1 MKSILSKMF
10 ILFCLFA
17 SISIEGF
24 SQSVDRQDYLE
35 VSLQDAVAIA
45 LEKNPTIIIAGKEVE
60 IKKQGKRN
68 ALWDMLPEASING
81 SYNHTIKKQTM
92 AMDLGGDVQT
102 FKVGMKHNY
111 NGSLDLAVPL
121 FAPALYKVMNI
132 SKHDVNLAIEK
143 SRASE
148 IDLINEVVK
157 AYFQILLS
165 QDSYRV
171 LMQSLKQA
179 EDNFNIVSSKYN
191 FGKVSEY
198 DKIRAEVQMRNIK
211 PSVIAAENAI
221 RLAKTQLKVLLGLSS
236 PAEIVVKDNLKFY
249 QSVVSDYTGIHLIDL
264 SNNSD
269 LKQLDISESILKSNV
284 KLQRT
289 NYLPTLALNYNYS
302 YMSFSNKGDLFH
314 YRWFPTSTVG
324 VRLSI
329 PLFKGSNMTKVKQSK
344 IELAKMFYMREHTQR
359 QLNLLASSYLDNMSA
374 SSEQLESNEVSVE
387 QALKGREIARKMY
400 EVGKGT
406 ILELNDSEV
415 ALVQAELS
423 YNQAIFDF
431 LVAKSD
437 YAKMIGTNFLAEVKF

>member
-1 MKSILSKMF
+1 MKSILLK
-10 ILFCLFA
+10 ILLPFCFFVL
-17 SISIEGF
+17 ISIEGLC
-24 SQSVDRQDYLE
+24 QSVEGQDYLE
-35 VSLQDAVAIA
+35 LSLQDAVAIA

-81 SYNHTIKKQTM
+81 SYNYTIKKQTM

-157 AYFQILLS
+157 AYFQTLLS
-165 QDSYRV
+165 QDSYGV

-179 EDNFNIVSSKYN
+179 EDNFRIVSSKYD

-198 DKIRAEVQMRNIK
+198 DKIRAEVQMRNIR
-211 PSVIAAENAI
+211 PSVIAAENAV

-236 PAEIVVKDNLKFY
+236 PAEVVIKDNLKFY
-249 QSVVSDYTGIHLIDL
+249 QSIVSDNKGLYFIDL

-269 LKQLDISESILKSNV
+269 LKQLDISENILKSNV

-289 NYLPTLALNYNYS
+289 NYLPTLTLNYSYS

-314 YRWFPTSTVG
+314 YRWFPTSIVG
-324 VRLSI
+324 VRLFI
-329 PLFKGSNMTKVKQSK
+329 PLFRGGNMAKMKQSK
-344 IELAKMFYMREHTQR
+344 IELAKIFYMREHAQR
-359 QLNLLASSYLDNMSA
+359 QLKLLASSYLDNMSA
-374 SSEQLESNEVSVE
+374 STEQLESNEVSVE
-387 QALKGREIARKMY
+387 QASKGREIARKMY
-400 EVGKGT
+400 EIGKGT

-415 ALVQAELS
+415 ALVQAKLS

-431 LVAKSD
+431 LVAKSE
-437 YAKMIGTNFLAEVKF
+437 YARVIGTNFLEEAK